1 MLLKE
6 VPLSSKP
13 VFDFRRL
20 FSLLSMATAVAGSGN
35 TAKGIVGLSATL
47 GLSSLPPLSVCLV
60 STPPFFFQHR
70 KGHRG
75 PVCYSRSAPAPPF
88 FCLFFVFLFLFF
100 VFIERL
106 MPHLANSR
114 THEALDT
121 LVQAMASS

>member
-47 GLSSLPPLSVCLV
+47 GLSSPPPCLSVWFPR
-60 STPPFFFQHR
+60 PPFFFNIA
-70 KGHRG
+70 KGIVDLSATVDLL
-75 PVCYSRSAPAPPF
+75 PPPLFSVYSSFSF
-88 FCLFFVFLFLFF
+88 FCSSFLLK
-100 VFIERL
+100 
-106 MPHLANSR
+106 
-114 THEALDT
+114 D
-121 LVQAMASS
+121 